1 MINEDQI
8 GRRIKKLRL
17 DRNFTQQAL
26 ADAGGLTKGYLSKIE
41 NSNTSPPV
49 STLINLAKAL
59 GVGIDSIFSSEEQQT
74 SITLVKAGQRP
85 TVARNGSAFGYS
97 YEPLAHTF
105 PNRQM
110 DPYIL
115 TLPVEIKEEMIFQHK
130 GQEILHVLQGT
141 MKFFYGEEEFIV
153 EEGDCIYFDS
163 SVPHHGV
170 CVGDKEVKCLMVIH
184 SPS

>member
-1 MINEDQI
+1 MIKEDQI

-17 DRNFTQQAL
+17 DKNLTQQAL

-41 NSNTSPPV
+41 SSNTSPPV

-59 GVGIDSIFSSEEQQT
+59 GVGIDAFFSSEEQT
-74 SITLVKAGQRP
+74 SITLEKGDQRT

-105 PNRQM
+105 SNRRM

-115 TLPVEIKEEMIFQHK
+115 TLPVEVKEGMIFQHK
-130 GQEILHVLQGT
+130 GQEILYVLQGT
-141 MKFFYGEEEFIV
+141 MKFFYGGQEFIA
-153 EEGDCIYFDS
+153 EEGDCLYFDS
-163 SVPHHGV
+163 GVPHRGS
-170 CVGDKEVKCLMVIH
+170 CVGDKEVKCFMVIY
-184 SPS
+184 SPL

>member
-1 MINEDQI
+1 MINESQI

-17 DRNFTQQAL
+17 DRNLTQQAL

-59 GVGIDSIFSSEEQQT
+59 GVGIDAIFSREETQT

-85 TVARNGSAFGYS
+85 SVARNGSAFGYS
-97 YEPLAHTF
+97 YEPLAQTF
-105 PNRQM
+105 PNRRM

-115 TLPVEIKEEMIFQHK
+115 TLPVKVTEEMFFQHK
-130 GQEILHVLQGT
+130 GQEMLHVLQGT
-141 MKFFYGEEEFIV
+141 MKFLYGELEFIA
-153 EEGDCIYFDS
+153 EEGDCLYFDS
-163 SVPHHGV
+163 SVPHHGI
-170 CVGDKEVKCLMVIH
+170 CVGDKEVKCLMVIY